1 MSNLLTVRLDA
12 DLHNKLRLATV
23 TRGTTMAEV
32 VREGLEAWLKS
43 NPSGGSAP
51 ARKVAKA
58 KPAKAAKPAAKK
70 AATKAAKPAAKKAAK
85 PAKPAKKAAKPAKK
99 GPKSAKVVAKPRA
112 TFPKP
117 TAKARTMGGRARR

>member
-1 MSNLLTVRLDA
+1 MSNLLTVRLEP

-23 TRGTTMAEV
+23 TRGTTMAQV

-43 NPSGGSAP
+43 NPATGSAP
-51 ARKVAKA
+51 ARKVAKPAKEKAVKA
-58 KPAKAAKPAAKK
+58 KPAKAAK
-70 AATKAAKPAAKKAAK
+70 TV
-85 PAKPAKKAAKPAKK
+85 AKPAKKTAKPAKK
-99 GPKSAKVVAKPRA
+99 GPKSGKVVAKPHA